1 MAIWVIGVALA
12 VAAAGLFVLAG
23 ATPAAVGFLSD
34 VSEHYPGRR
43 GVIMGL
49 YSVFLALGQ
58 IIGAVVAGVAAEWR
72 GMDGLLIASAGL
84 LVVAIIPLRRLRA
97 AEHELDIP
105 SGAPTGLATPGESV
119 S

>member
-1 MAIWVIGVALA
+1 MAIWIIARSDGVAG
-12 VAAAGLFVLAG
+12 AGLFVLAG

-58 IIGAVVAGVAAEWR
+58 IIGAVVAGAAAQWR

-84 LVVAIIPLRRLRA
+84 LVVALIPLRQLRA
-97 AEHELDIP
+97 VEHEVAVP
-105 SGAPTGLATPGESV
+105 SALPSEQGAPGESV

>member
-1 MAIWVIGVALA
+1 M
-12 VAAAGLFVLAG
+12 
-23 ATPAAVGFLSD
+23 GFLSD

-58 IIGAVVAGVAAEWR
+58 IIGAVVAGVAAQWR
-72 GMDGLLIASAGL
+72 GIDGLLIASAGL
-84 LVVAIIPLRRLRA
+84 LVVAIIPLRQLRA
-97 AEHELDIP
+97 VEHEVAIHP
-105 SGAPTGLATPGESV
+105 GLPAEQAAPGESV